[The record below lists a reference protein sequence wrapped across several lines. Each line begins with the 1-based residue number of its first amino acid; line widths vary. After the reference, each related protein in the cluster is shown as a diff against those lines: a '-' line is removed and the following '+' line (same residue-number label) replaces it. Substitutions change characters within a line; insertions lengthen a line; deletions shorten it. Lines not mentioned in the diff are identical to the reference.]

1 MPRIRLGVALLL
13 PEPLATGVDALR
25 LACDDGALGRMVPHI
40 TLAPPVNVRVEDL
53 GAALRVLRTV
63 AAATKPLTVRLG
75 PPETFLPTTPT
86 LHLGVHEPEGTE
98 GSLGRLRDAV
108 FTPPLERPLSNRFVP
123 HVTISD
129 DMPEPR
135 IAASIEAL
143 AGFVATCTFERVHL
157 LEEQRHGDA
166 HRRWVPIADFRFAP
180 TVIVGRGGVELELSI
195 TQLLDP
201 EARSFEEIEM
211 AATGETP
218 ATEDRPSFA
227 ESVIVT
233 ARRSG
238 VVVGVARGFATTEDS
253 KLVSVLVAADQRGRG
268 IGRQIDA
275 AFTHAASMV

>member
-1 MPRIRLGVALLL
+1 MRLGVALLL

-25 LACDDGALGRMVPHI
+25 LACDDGALDRMVPHI
-40 TLAPPVNVRVEDL
+40 TLVPPVNVRAEDL
-53 GAALRVLRTV
+53 GDALRVLR
-63 AAATKPLTVRLG
+63 AAAEQTKPFTVRLG

-86 LHLGVHEPEGTE
+86 LHLGVREPEGSE
-98 GSLGRLRDAV
+98 GSLGLLRDAV
-108 FTPPLERPLSNRFVP
+108 FQAPLERPLSNQFVP

-129 DMPEPR
+129 DMNELR

-143 AGFVATCTFERVHL
+143 AGFTATCTFERVHL
-157 LEEQRHGDA
+157 LEEQRYGDA
-166 HRRWVPIADFRFAP
+166 HRRWVPIADFRFTP
-180 TVIVGRGGVELELSI
+180 RVIVGRGGVELELLV

-201 EARSFEEIEM
+201 EARLFESIEM
-211 AATGETP
+211 ASIDDVPATGDP
-218 ATEDRPSFA
+218 PSFA

-253 KLVSVLVAADQRGRG
+253 KLVSVVVAADQRGQG
-268 IGRQIDA
+268 IGRQITA